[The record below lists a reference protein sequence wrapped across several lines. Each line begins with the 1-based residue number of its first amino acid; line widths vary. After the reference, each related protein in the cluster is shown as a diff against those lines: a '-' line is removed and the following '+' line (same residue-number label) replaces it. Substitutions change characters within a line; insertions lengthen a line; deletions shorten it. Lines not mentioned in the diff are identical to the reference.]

1 MLRALIICF
10 FLLSA
15 SAPAMVHSNPR
26 PLHQLPGAGADDVAK
41 AYVKAYLNGDMSVL
55 VSLTGQD
62 HSPLYL
68 LLENKNIFI
77 PLLRTV
83 SSYHVE
89 LSAED
94 GNSAVVMLQ
103 ATYEGEPQELLF
115 VLAREEGN
123 WVIHSF

>member
-1 MLRALIICF
+1 MFRTLIICF
-10 FLLSA
+10 FLLST
-15 SAPAMVHSNPR
+15 SVQAMVHSNPR
-26 PLHQLPGAGADDVAK
+26 HLHKLPGAGADDVAK
-41 AYVKAYLNGDMSVL
+41 AYVKAYLNNDISVL
-55 VSLTGQD
+55 VSLTGRD

-68 LLENKNIFI
+68 LLENKTIFM

-83 SSYHVE
+83 SSYRVE